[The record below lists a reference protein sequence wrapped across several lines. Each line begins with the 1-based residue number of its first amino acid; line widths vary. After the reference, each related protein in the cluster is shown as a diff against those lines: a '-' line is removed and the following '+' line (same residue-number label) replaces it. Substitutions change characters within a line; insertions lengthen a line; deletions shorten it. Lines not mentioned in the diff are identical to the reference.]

1 MTRKAHRNIFLSLL
15 ATLFLILFSPLDY
28 LNLGFVFIHFWLT
41 IIYGVFLLIKFSDKK
56 EIRKKRIIGSIIT
69 LPIVA
74 LLSLYV
80 YVVSPNNEV
89 EINHVPNSKMIVTN
103 QFYTLFMM
111 GDPRMDITIGYPILF
126 NQLMWRINSYTK
138 HGEGENEEELSKY
151 ELPNGI
157 KKDDYGLF
165 ILEDE
170 NYLFQWGDDKVYK
183 IKKKK

>member
-1 MTRKAHRNIFLSLL
+1 
-15 ATLFLILFSPLDY
+15 LDY
-28 LNLGFVFIHFWLT
+28 LNPGFAFIHFWLT
-41 IIYGVFLLIKFSDKK
+41 IVYGVFLLVKFSDKK
-56 EIRKKRIIGSIIT
+56 EIRKKRIIGSVIS

-74 LLSLYV
+74 LLSLYI

-89 EINHVPNSKMIVTN
+89 EITQVPNSKKIVTN

-111 GDPRMDITIGYPILF
+111 GNPRMDITIGYPILF
-126 NQLMWRINSYTK
+126 NKLLWRINSYTK
-138 HGEGENEEELSKY
+138 DGEGENEEELSKY

-157 KKDDYGLF
+157 KEDDYGLF

-183 IKKKK
+183 IKKKE

>member
-1 MTRKAHRNIFLSLL
+1 MTRKAHRNIFSVLL
-15 ATLFLILFSPLDY
+15 ATLLLILFSPLDY
-28 LNLGFVFIHFWLT
+28 LNLGFSFIHFWLT

-56 EIRKKRIIGSIIT
+56 EKRKKRIIGSVIS

-74 LLSLYV
+74 LLSLYI

-89 EINHVPNSKMIVTN
+89 EINPVPNSKLIITN

-138 HGEGENEEELSKY
+138 NGEGENEDELSKY

-170 NYLFQWGDDKVYK
+170 NYLFQLGDDKVYK
-183 IKKKK
+183 IKKKE

>member
-1 MTRKAHRNIFLSLL
+1 MTRKAHGNIFSFLL
-15 ATLFLILFSPLDY
+15 ATLFLVVFSPLDY
-28 LNLGFVFIHFWLT
+28 LNLDFAFIHFWLT
-41 IIYGVFLLIKFSDKK
+41 IIYGVFLLIKFSEQK
-56 EIRKKRIIGSIIT
+56 EIRKKRIIGSVIS

-111 GDPRMDITIGYPILF
+111 GNPRMDITIGYPILF
-126 NQLMWRINSYTK
+126 NRLMWRINSYTK

-151 ELPNGI
+151 ELPKGI
-157 KKDDYGLF
+157 KIDDYGLF

-170 NYLFQWGDDKVYK
+170 NYLFQWGDEKVYK
-183 IKKKK
+183 IKKKE